1 MDLFR
6 NILIYATAV
15 FAAVT
20 VYLFTASI
28 RIEPSSSKRMGDF
41 LDARKESVF
50 DRYGQKWVDRSGLPL
65 GAFRIQLRWAQ
76 LGGKYL
82 DLTVGGMLVRSIL
95 LALAASAYAFLF
107 TGSLVIKLAII
118 AIAAAWPLLRV
129 SSAAGDVR
137 KEVARLIPEIATVM
151 AAELDV
157 ANSVEQAF
165 ERVAEMPGSLGRL
178 LGRVL
183 EQSRQSQL
191 PVFSRGSVQ
200 GDACRILSEL
210 GMPELARFGSQLD
223 RIASQGIEAPRMMH
237 QVASDFVRSYRSRL
251 LQRASNLDNE
261 LLFPMALFFFI
272 PFIVALML
280 PLMLSL
286 FQAF

>member
-6 NILIYATAV
+6 NILIYATAL
-15 FAAVT
+15 FAAVA
-20 VYLFTASI
+20 VYLYTVRI
-28 RIEPSSSKRMGDF
+28 RIEPSSSRRMGDF
-41 LDARKESVF
+41 LDSRKESVF

-65 GAFRIQLRWAQ
+65 GALRIQLRWAQ
-76 LGGKYL
+76 LGGKCL
-82 DLTVGGMLVRSIL
+82 DWTVGGVLVRSIL
-95 LALAASAYAFLF
+95 LALAASAHAFLF

-118 AIAAAWPLLRV
+118 AIAAAWPLLKV

-165 ERVAEMPGSLGRL
+165 ERVAEMPGPLGRL

-200 GDACRILSEL
+200 GVACRILSEQ
-210 GMPELARFGSQLD
+210 GMAELARFGSQLD